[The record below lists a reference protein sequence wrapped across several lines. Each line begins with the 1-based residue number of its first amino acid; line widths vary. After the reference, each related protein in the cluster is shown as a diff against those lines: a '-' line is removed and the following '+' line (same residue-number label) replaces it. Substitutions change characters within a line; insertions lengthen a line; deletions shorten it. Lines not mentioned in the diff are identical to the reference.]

1 MLLWAVL
8 AAGLFCAFAAWCCA
22 AAGGA
27 DDTQP
32 GPSHRPPDE
41 DE

>member
-1 MLLWAVL
+1 MLWAVL
-8 AAGLFCAFAAWCCA
+8 AAGLFCAFAAGCCA